1 MTSGLLFSTDQKSAV
16 RSSGSTQST
25 GTPFCNSL
33 PTRLTSPL
41 RAASWKRSMG
51 CPSISMEETI
61 KSKQFDVCQTLYHSV
76 QAGPSF
82 QTLVQVKIK
91 LFRVEMNL
99 SAITNSQFFF
109 LKMGLP
115 KNIADGNSTVI
126 IQLVN
131 INNRNLTT
139 KSNHLNME
147 K

>member
-1 MTSGLLFSTDQKSAV
+1 
-16 RSSGSTQST
+16 
-25 GTPFCNSL
+25 
-33 PTRLTSPL
+33 
-41 RAASWKRSMG
+41 
-51 CPSISMEETI
+51 MEETI